1 MGPTETTRRIAGLRD
16 SQWIIRGWHVAWWV
30 LRWKLL
36 VHFFGN
42 RRCARSA
49 GGRRDSS
56 GRLTASPVLQR
67 DLRGTQECLGAS
79 LDRTSANRLGGVAQR
94 KLTLFLRP

>member
-1 MGPTETTRRIAGLRD
+1 MGPTETTRRIADLRD
-16 SQWIIRGWHVAWWV
+16 SQWIIHDWHVAWWV
-30 LRWKLL
+30 LRWKITRPLL
-36 VHFFGN
+36 WESSLS
-42 RRCARSA
+42 RSA
-49 GGRRDSS
+49 GGHRDSS